1 MGECS
6 GTESKGRAEPESRFG
21 SLWKPLKGGRFV
33 LLPWLLAV
41 MCLSP
46 SSHSETLWHT
56 RAEIELQPE
65 KGHISWMVE
74 LSPAGAEAPGVL
86 KEALEFDLHSGLEVD
101 PPEFGTLT
109 RVSEGP
115 RDHDPGIDPRP
126 EITRNRWL
134 WTPPVE
140 GAPFRLSAKGVI
152 QEDRQEVGSGSS
164 RSFSSTAG
172 TIEEQGVFLAGS
184 SAWIPQP
191 VGEMV
196 TFDLRVSLPAGWDA
210 VSQGKREE
218 HSRTDQGTS
227 VHWKCDSPQEEIY
240 LVAARFFE
248 YTDRIDNVELMAFL
262 REDDSALASRYLEAS
277 QQYIRMYSD
286 MLGPYPQPKFA
297 LVENFWE
304 TGYGMPSFTLLG
316 PQVIRLPFILRS
328 SYPHEILHDYWGN
341 SVYVDVDSG
350 NWCEGLTAYMADHL
364 MKEVDGL
371 GHEYRRDVLR
381 KYGSYVQEGQDFP
394 LIEFRSRHSGATE
407 AVGYGKSL
415 MLWHMIRRELG
426 DEPFLQGLSDFY
438 QRFRYKRASFSDLA
452 NCLQEASAA
461 DDWDLPKFV
470 EHWTTNSGAPRFKM
484 QFVLGSQ
491 SSEITLE
498 QVQEESPFPLRV
510 PVYFKTLNSDQWQM
524 SAVEFPLVKDVPRR
538 VTVDLGPG
546 VVSAR
551 IDPYFDVFRK
561 LEPEETPPTLGDIF
575 GTDQGLIVLPQ
586 NSADLVLWKEVA
598 TQWART
604 GNFEVIED
612 NDPDVDAKIEATKAL
627 WFFGSE
633 SVRAEEEFETAPTI
647 PEEDYN
653 AEEVAGI
660 RVHQA
665 QGRVVG
671 WITSPVSEA
680 IPGLG
685 RKLPHYG
692 KYSYLAFKGS
702 EPSNFIK
709 GQWPATGSA
718 LSMSLLDTPPSM
730 SIPERTPLGKPG
742 QLLDPE
748 KMLSHIRLLTAPEME
763 GRGNGSE
770 GLARAVQ
777 WIGDRFKEMGLE
789 PAAPDG
795 SYIDRWSVTDDQGKE
810 LQLENVLGM
819 IPGTDPALSQKPV
832 VVMAHLDHLGRG
844 WPDVRAGNEGKLHPG
859 ADDNASG
866 VAVMVEVARKMKRT
880 VRPQRPILF
889 VATSGEEWGLKG
901 SQRLVSGGCVIPL
914 VESLTAISID
924 AVGRYQDGSLLV
936 LGAGT
941 ATEWVHIVRGVG
953 FTTGIKATSVN
964 EDPGGSDHVIF
975 HRLGI
980 SGVQLTTGAH
990 QDFHRPS
997 DTAEK
1002 INGDGL
1008 VLVYQWL
1015 NETLGYLGNRV
1026 EPLTS
1031 TLGKGETQTAPR
1043 SSSSRKVY
1051 LGTVPD
1057 FADTGPGVRFDSVM
1071 PESPAEE
1078 AGLRTGD
1085 RLLKL
1090 NDEAVVDLRMYSQI
1104 LKNLE
1109 PGIEVVMEIQR
1120 NEKVMEIRLIPTK
1133 R

>member
-1 MGECS
+1 M
-6 GTESKGRAEPESRFG
+6 
-21 SLWKPLKGGRFV
+21 

-46 SSHSETLWHT
+46 STHSETLWHT
-56 RAEIELQPE
+56 RGEIELQPE
-65 KGHISWMVE
+65 KGQISWTFE
-74 LSPAGAEAPGVL
+74 LSPAGAEAPDLL

-134 WTPPVE
+134 WTPPAE

-152 QEDRQEVGSGSS
+152 QEERQEVGGGSS

-218 HSRTDQGTS
+218 HSRSDEGTT
-227 VHWKCDSPQEEIY
+227 VQWKCDSPQEEIY

-371 GHEYRRDVLR
+371 GHEYRRDVLQ

-394 LIEFRSRHSGATE
+394 LTEFRSRHSGATE

-415 MLWHMIRRELG
+415 MLWHMIRREVG
-426 DEPFLQGLSDFY
+426 DESFLQGLSDFY
-438 QRFRYKRASFSDLA
+438 QRFRYKKASFSDLA
-452 NCLQEASAA
+452 NCLQEASTAE
-461 DDWDLPKFV
+461 DWDIPKFV
-470 EHWTTNSGAPRFKM
+470 EHWTRNSGAPRFKM

-510 PVYFKTLNSDQWQM
+510 PVYFKTLNSDRWQV

-538 VTVDLGPG
+538 VTVDLGPE

-551 IDPYFDVFRK
+551 IDPHFDVFRK

-586 NSADLVLWKEVA
+586 KSADLDRWKEVA

-604 GNFEVIED
+604 GNFEVVED
-612 NDPDVDAKIEATKAL
+612 GDPGTGTKIGVSKAVWYFGMVNEWAAKD
-627 WFFGSE
+627 FQ
-633 SVRAEEEFETAPTI
+633 TAPMI
-647 PEEDYN
+647 PDEEYV

-660 RVHQA
+660 RAHEILD
-665 QGRVVG
+665 RVVG
-671 WITSPVSEA
+671 WVTSPVSDA

-692 KYSYLAFKGS
+692 KYSYLAFRGV
-702 EPSNFIK
+702 EPTNFIK
-709 GQWPATGSA
+709 GQWQATGSA
-718 LSMSLLDTPPSM
+718 LSMSVLDSPLSLPE
-730 SIPERTPLGKPG
+730 PERTPLGKPG

-770 GLARAVQ
+770 GLARAVN
-777 WIGDRFKEMGLE
+777 WLRDRFAEMGLE

-795 SYIDRWSVTDDQGKE
+795 SFIDRWSVTNDQGEILK
-810 LQLENVLGM
+810 LENVLGM
-819 IPGTDPALSQKPV
+819 IPGSDPSLSEKPV
-832 VVMAHLDHLGRG
+832 VVMAHIDHLGRG
-844 WPDVRAGNEGKLHPG
+844 WPDVRSGNEGKLHPG

-866 VAVMVEVARKMKRT
+866 VAVLVETARKLKRT
-880 VRPQRPILF
+880 VRPLRPILF

-901 SQRLVSGGCVIPL
+901 SQRLVSGGCVMPL
-914 VESLTAISID
+914 VEALTAISID
-924 AVGRYQDGSLLV
+924 AVGRYRDGSLLV

-964 EDPGGSDHVIF
+964 DDPGGSDHVIF
-975 HRLGI
+975 HKMGI
-980 SGVQLTTGAH
+980 PGVQLTTGAH
-990 QDFHRPS
+990 EDFHRPG
-997 DTAEK
+997 DTFEK

-1008 VLVYQWL
+1008 VLIYQWL

-1031 TLGKGETQTAPR
+1031 TLGDGASNPAPR
-1043 SSSSRKVY
+1043 SSGSRKVY

-1057 FADTGPGVRFDSVM
+1057 FADPGPGVRFDSVM
-1071 PESPAEE
+1071 PDSPAEKSGVK
-1078 AGLRTGD
+1078 AGD

-1090 NDEAVVDLRMYSQI
+1090 NGEVVEDLRMYSQ
-1104 LKNLE
+1104 LLSKLE
-1109 PGIEVVMEIQR
+1109 PGTEVTLAIQR
-1120 NEKVMEIRLIPTK
+1120 NDKVIEIQLTPSK